1 MLSDLGPALTYNV
14 LNLGVVD
21 ADFISDFVD
30 AGINQTLH
38 RLYMRIVV
46 NMKIILP
53 GYSLSFDNGST
64 VLICE
69 NIISGDVPLGELNI
83 GENLLP

>member
-1 MLSDLGPALTYNV
+1 M
-14 LNLGVVD
+14 VD
-21 ADFISDFVD
+21 ADFTSDFTG
-30 AGINQTLH
+30 AGTNQTLH
-38 RLYMRIVV
+38 RIYMRIVI

-69 NIISGDVPLGELNI
+69 NVISGDVPLGNVSVGGDLV
-83 GENLLP
+83 P